1 MSSIIDNFT
10 SSGWW
15 GGQALS
21 TGIMLQKGQTY
32 RLSFDYTAPSTASIN
47 YRIQANHDSYTS
59 YLNGS
64 TSANGT
70 TQSFEKKFTAGTTD
84 FNCAIVLEFKGSGTV
99 NVEHLSLVALDPEPV
114 RGDVNGDGV
123 WNLSDV
129 VALQKWLLA
138 VPDAKLEQWE
148 NGGFYADGRIDAL
161 DLCLM
166 RRELLL

>member
-1 MSSIIDNFT
+1 MSSVIDNFT

-15 GGQALS
+15 ADRLFPQES
-21 TGIMLQKGQTY
+21 CSKKGQTY
-32 RLSFDYTAPSTASIN
+32 RLSFDYTAPSTASVN

-70 TQSFEKKFTAGTTD
+70 IQFFEKEFTAGITD

-129 VALQKWLLA
+129 VVLQKWLLA
-138 VPDAKLEQWE
+138 VPDAKLDQWE
-148 NGGFYADGRIDAL
+148 NGDFYADGRIDVL

-166 RRELLL
+166 RREILL